1 MREAYVMLRGGSWGR
16 RRLGGGGGAFAVG
29 LYCVGFGAERRKDCF
44 EVGFGVR
51 AIGRGASGCRRDR
64 R

>member
-16 RRLGGGGGAFAVG
+16 RRLGGGGVAAAGF
-29 LYCVGFGAERRKDCF
+29 YCVGSGGEAREGCFEFGFGA
-44 EVGFGVR
+44 R
-51 AIGRGASGCRRDR
+51 AIGQGASGCRRDR